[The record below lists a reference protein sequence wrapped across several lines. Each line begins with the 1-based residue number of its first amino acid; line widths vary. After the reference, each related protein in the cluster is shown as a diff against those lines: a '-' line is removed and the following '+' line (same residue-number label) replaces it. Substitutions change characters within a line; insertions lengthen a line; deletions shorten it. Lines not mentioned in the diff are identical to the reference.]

1 MINKTFDVVYR
12 VAPPILTNWENFL
25 QMKWKEAFGY
35 ANIEHQIQA
44 FEILSPS
51 RTPRYIISFVNECVV
66 LQQTNPEVP
75 IEYIVAYALLREKI
89 TQNPELQFLHVGID
103 ARARILYNDPHK
115 WVQYLSALHYQL
127 SPEQA
132 LDYVDAQRI
141 IYALSN
147 GINLNPDDIKRK
159 DFYTLLHTAIFQIN
173 SINKAIP
180 VIEHCFNEYPAI
192 PLQQRCWEILYNRD
206 VVEYETADFSGFQQ
220 ILLQHIDKKYDYAQ
234 HLIQLWYK
242 ELSGPHLIEYY
253 HNLKRLLEIY
263 KPAQQLIPPFVVHIH
278 IEKFIDIVT
287 DAWENYKIYNIE
299 CDKDKLSQYLRNQI
313 PYIGN
318 KKALDILQKNGYKL
332 PDRY

>member
-66 LQQTNPEVP
+66 LQQTN
-75 IEYIVAYALLREKI
+75 A
-89 TQNPELQFLHVGID
+89 G
-103 ARARILYNDPHK
+103 
-115 WVQYLSALHYQL
+115 
-127 SPEQA
+127 
-132 LDYVDAQRI
+132 
-141 IYALSN
+141 
-147 GINLNPDDIKRK
+147 
-159 DFYTLLHTAIFQIN
+159 
-173 SINKAIP
+173 
-180 VIEHCFNEYPAI
+180 
-192 PLQQRCWEILYNRD
+192 
-206 VVEYETADFSGFQQ
+206 
-220 ILLQHIDKKYDYAQ
+220 
-234 HLIQLWYK
+234 
-242 ELSGPHLIEYY
+242 
-253 HNLKRLLEIY
+253 
-263 KPAQQLIPPFVVHIH
+263 
-278 IEKFIDIVT
+278 
-287 DAWENYKIYNIE
+287 ENYKIYNIE